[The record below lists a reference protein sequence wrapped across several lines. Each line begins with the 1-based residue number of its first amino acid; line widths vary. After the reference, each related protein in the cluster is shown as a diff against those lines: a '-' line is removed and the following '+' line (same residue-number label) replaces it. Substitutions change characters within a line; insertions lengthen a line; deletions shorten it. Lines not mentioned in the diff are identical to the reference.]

1 MKIWHRQLMMNSTNW
16 LRRKDNNDEDAENDN
31 NQQPNGSDQALNRP
45 SPADR
50 RHPTAQ
56 SPQKDGA
63 NGGGGGTTDGAS
75 SSSSTSAVVERGP
88 KTAKFL
94 SFFEQFTLCTMFRI
108 FGRFVGTYPIAF

>member
-1 MKIWHRQLMMNSTNW
+1 MGAQVVPKWLGLSMKIWHRQLMMNSTNW

-31 NQQPNGSDQALNRP
+31 NQQPN
-45 SPADR
+45 
-50 RHPTAQ
+50 
-56 SPQKDGA
+56 DGA